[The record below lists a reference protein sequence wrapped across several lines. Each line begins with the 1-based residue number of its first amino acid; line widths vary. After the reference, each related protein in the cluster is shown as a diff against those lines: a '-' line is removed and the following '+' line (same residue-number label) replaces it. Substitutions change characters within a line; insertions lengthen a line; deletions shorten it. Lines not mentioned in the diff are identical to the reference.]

1 MKTPGNNAYA
11 NGHFATA
18 EDYYT
23 RGIKSISHH
32 GTSGHCSRALMLCY
46 SNRAA
51 TRMSLGMMREALQ
64 DCLTATSIDPSF
76 LKAKVR
82 AAKCIK
88 ELHILFEQ

>member
-1 MKTPGNNAYA
+1 MQYLFCFIYSSGNQAYA

-23 RGIKSISHH
+23 RGINSISYH
-32 GTSGHCSRALMLCY
+32 GTSEQCSRALMLCY

-51 TRMSLGMMREALQ
+51 TRMSFGMMHEALQ

-76 LKAKVR
+76 LKVKVR
-82 AAKCIK
+82 AAK
-88 ELHILFEQ
+88 

>member
-1 MKTPGNNAYA
+1 MSVCLICSSGNKAYA

-23 RGIKSISHH
+23 RGINSIFHH
-32 GTSGHCSRALMLCY
+32 GASGHCSRALMLCY

-51 TRMSLGMMREALQ
+51 TRMSLGMIREALQ

-76 LKAKVR
+76 IKAKVR
-82 AAKCIK
+82 AAK
-88 ELHILFEQ
+88 